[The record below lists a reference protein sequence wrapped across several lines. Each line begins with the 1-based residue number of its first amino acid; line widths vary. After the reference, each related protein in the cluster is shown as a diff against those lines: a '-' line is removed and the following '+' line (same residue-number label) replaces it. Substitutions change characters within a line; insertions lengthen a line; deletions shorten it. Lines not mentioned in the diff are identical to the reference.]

1 MFHRAGRD
9 TFIACEPWLND
20 ARGMSEQR
28 VPLELLCKPCLSE
41 AI

>member
-9 TFIACEPWLND
+9 TFIACEPLLND
-20 ARGMSEQR
+20 ARGMSEQK
-28 VPLELLCKPCLSE
+28 VPLELLCKSRLSE